1 MLVVKIVVIALS
13 SPSSVSVFGIFL
25 VEKSFLRNGD
35 KKDITIHHRGQV
47 LSVGPSKIKIKV
59 KEVILL
65 LAEVI

>member
-1 MLVVKIVVIALS
+1 MPYV
-13 SPSSVSVFGIFL
+13 PVFGIFL